1 MTIKKM
7 LLSSE
12 EIKEAGH
19 TLLSGSGNWV
29 VPNGV
34 SSISVLIIEGGA
46 TGGGGGNHT
55 GGGST
60 GGTGGLGGRRRYIN
74 NVPVTPGDTI
84 PYSITARAANFG
96 SIITGTSGGVDA
108 GAAGTGGGGSG
119 ASALQTTRGNGG
131 VGGTPTSFL
140 DAEIDYPY
148 MRVAPY
154 QIQPTV
160 GTWPGGGGGGGA
172 GGVNLQGS
180 QNGLPGA
187 VGAAG
192 LIYILW
198 PGDGR
203 SFPRARTIFEIQD
216 AVNFDPRGTNNELSK
231 FATDGAG
238 TWVGIDTSTI
248 AGRRG
253 RIFRSTDNGRT
264 FTYVATPRDE
274 RITGVAYDSGT
285 WIVSVF
291 AQVSLSPSTY
301 AIIKSTDLGQTWVS
315 SIISLTAIGNLL
327 EVAALGGR
335 FYLSGASTGGALFD
349 SFAYSANA
357 GVTWTPKYTGSS
369 DNTAPSPKHT
379 RILFLSNSVL
389 LTTRS
394 LNYPLYVSRDSGVTW
409 ASTTYF
415 DAAKVGTTTLA
426 LKGSADS
433 QVYVSTND
441 LVSATVVPGITL
453 TAAAGYR
460 LLVPLADR
468 ILIIDGPITYQ
479 YKAGVV
485 SVVTRLPI
493 DLPTTPNVNNIIG
506 KRYCTDGYDA
516 LVTFE
521 QNDKSANFRSSVY
534 VS

>member
-1 MTIKKM
+1 LTIKKM

-19 TLLSGSGNWV
+19 ALLSGSGNWV

-34 SSISVLIIEGGA
+34 SSISVLIIEGGE
-46 TGGGGGNHT
+46 TGGT
-55 GGGST
+55 GGSHSSSTGST

-74 NVPVTPGDTI
+74 NVPVTPGDSI

-96 SIITGTSGGVDA
+96 AIITGAAGGVDA

-119 ASALQTTRGNGG
+119 ATALQTTRGNSG
-131 VGGTPTSFL
+131 VGGSPTSFL
-140 DAEIDYPY
+140 DAEVDYPF
-148 MRVAPY
+148 MRVGPY
-154 QIQPTV
+154 TILAVP
-160 GTWPGGGGGGGA
+160 GSWPGGGGGGGC

-198 PGDGR
+198 PGDSR
-203 SFPRARTIFEIQD
+203 SFPRFRTPSEILD
-216 AVNFDPRGTNNELSK
+216 SIVFDPRGTSNELSK

-238 TWVGIDTSTI
+238 TWVGIDTSNI
-248 AGRRG
+248 VGRRG

-264 FTYVATPRDE
+264 FTYVATPRNE
-274 RITGVAYDSGT
+274 WISGVAYDSGT
-285 WIVSVF
+285 WVISV
-291 AQVSLSPSTY
+291 AVQVTLSPSVY
-301 AIIKSTDLGQTWVS
+301 AIIKSTDGGQTWAS
-315 SIISLTAIGNLL
+315 NNIPLSAIGNLID
-327 EVAALGGR
+327 VAARAGR
-335 FYLSGASTGGALFD
+335 FYLSGGSVGAID
-349 SFAYSANA
+349 DNFAYSANA
-357 GVTWTPKYTGSS
+357 GAAWTPKRTGSGDYTG
-369 DNTAPSPKHT
+369 PMLRHT
-379 RILFLSNSVL
+379 RTIFLSDSVL
-389 LTTRS
+389 LMTRS
-394 LNYPLYVSRDSGVTW
+394 LNYAFYVSRDSGVTW

-426 LKGSADS
+426 LKGAGDS

-468 ILIIDGPITYQ
+468 ILIIDGPVTYQ
-479 YKAGVV
+479 FKAGVV

-493 DLPTTPNVNNIIG
+493 DLPVTTSTSDIIG

>member
-19 TLLSGSGNWV
+19 ALLSGSGNWV

-34 SSISVLIIEGGA
+34 SSISVLIIEGGE
-46 TGGGGGNHT
+46 TGGTGGNHT

-84 PYSITARAANFG
+84 PYSIAARAANFG

-140 DAEIDYPY
+140 DAEVDYPC
-148 MRVAPY
+148 MTVAPY
-154 QIQPTV
+154 QVPALS
-160 GTWPGGGGGGGA
+160 GSWPGGGGGGGC

-180 QNGLPGA
+180 QNGVPGA

-203 SFPRARTIFEIQD
+203 SFPRARTISEIQD
-216 AVNFDPRGTNNELSK
+216 AVNFDPRGTNSELSK

-238 TWVGIDTSTI
+238 TWVGIDTSNI

-264 FTYVATPRDE
+264 FTYVGTPRNE
-274 RITGVAYDSGT
+274 WISGVAYDSGT
-285 WIVSVF
+285 WIVSVVV
-291 AQVSLSPSTY
+291 QVSLSPSMY
-301 AIIKSTDLGQTWVS
+301 AIIKSTDGGQTWAS
-315 SIISLTAIGNLL
+315 NNISLSAIGNLID
-327 EVAALGGR
+327 VAARAGR
-335 FYLSGASTGGALFD
+335 FYLSGGSVGAINDNFAFST
-349 SFAYSANA
+349 NA
-357 GVTWTPKYTGSS
+357 GTSWTPKRTDSGDYA
-369 DNTAPSPKHT
+369 APMAKHT
-379 RILFLSNSVL
+379 RMLFLSNSVL
-389 LTTRS
+389 LMTRS
-394 LNYPLYVSRDSGVTW
+394 LNYAFYVSRDSGVTW

-433 QVYVSTND
+433 RVYVSTND

-453 TAAAGYR
+453 TAPAGYR

-468 ILIIDGPITYQ
+468 ILIIDGPVTYQ

-493 DLPTTPNVNNIIG
+493 DLPVTPTTSNIIG

>member
-12 EIKEAGH
+12 EIKEAGQA
-19 TLLSGSGNWV
+19 LLSGSGNWV

-34 SSISVLIIEGGA
+34 SSISVLIIEGGE
-46 TGGGGGNHT
+46 TGGAGGSHSSST
-55 GGGST
+55 GST

-74 NVPVTPGDTI
+74 NVPVTPGDSI

-96 SIITGTSGGVDA
+96 AIITGAAGGVDA
-108 GAAGTGGGGSG
+108 GVAGTGGNG
-119 ASALQTTRGNGG
+119 AGAAALQTTRGNGG
-131 VGGTPTSFL
+131 VPGSPISFL

-148 MRVAPY
+148 MSVAPY

-160 GTWPGGGGGGGA
+160 GSWPGGGGGGGA

-198 PGDGR
+198 PGDSR
-203 SFPRARTIFEIQD
+203 SFPRFRTPSETLDSI
-216 AVNFDPRGTNNELSK
+216 VFDPRGTNNELSK

-238 TWVGIDTSTI
+238 TWVGVDTSDV

-264 FTYVATPRDE
+264 FTYVATPRNE
-274 RITGVAYDSGT
+274 RISGVAFDSGT

-291 AQVSLSPSTY
+291 AQVSLSPSMY
-301 AIIKSTDLGQTWVS
+301 AIIKSTDGGQTWAS
-315 SIISLTAIGNLL
+315 NNISLTAIGQIL
-327 EVAALGGR
+327 EVSAKAGR
-335 FYLSGASTGGALFD
+335 FYLYGGNTTAVGD
-349 SFAYSANA
+349 DIAYSANV
-357 GVTWTPKYTGSS
+357 GVTWTPKRTGNS
-369 DNTAPSPKHT
+369 DYASPMAKHT
-379 RILFLSNSVL
+379 RMLFLSNSVL

-394 LNYPLYVSRDSGVTW
+394 LNYAFYVSRDSGVTW

-426 LKGSADS
+426 LKGSGDS

-453 TAAAGYR
+453 TAPAGYR

-468 ILIIDGPITYQ
+468 ILIIDGPVTYQ

-493 DLPTTPNVNNIIG
+493 DLPVTPTTSDIIG

>member
-96 SIITGTSGGVDA
+96 AIITGTSGGVDA
-108 GAAGTGGGGSG
+108 GAAGTGGVGSG
-119 ASALQTTRGNGG
+119 ATALQTTRGNGG
-131 VGGTPTSFL
+131 FGGTPTSFL
-140 DAEIDYPY
+140 DAEVDYPY
-148 MRVAPY
+148 MVVGPY
-154 QIQPTV
+154 QVPAV
-160 GTWPGGGGGGGA
+160 PGSWPGGGGGGGC

-180 QNGLPGA
+180 QNGALGA

-203 SFPRARTIFEIQD
+203 SFPRARTNSEVQD
-216 AVNFDPRGTNNELSK
+216 AVNFDPRGTNSELSK

-238 TWVGIDTSTI
+238 TWVGIDTSNI
-248 AGRRG
+248 VGRRG

-274 RITGVAYDSGT
+274 RISGVAYDSGT

-291 AQVSLSPSTY
+291 AQVTTSPSVY
-301 AIIKSTDLGQTWVS
+301 AIFKSTDGGQTWAS
-315 SIISLTAIGNLL
+315 SNISLSAIGQIF
-327 EVAALGGR
+327 EVSAKAGR
-335 FYLSGASTGGALFD
+335 FYLSGGNTSAIGD
-349 SFAYSANA
+349 DIAYSANA
-357 GVTWTPKYTGSS
+357 GVTWTPKRTGNGDYT
-369 DNTAPSPKHT
+369 SPMAKHT

-389 LTTRS
+389 LTARS
-394 LNYPLYVSRDSGVTW
+394 LAYSMYVSRDSGVTW
-409 ASTTYF
+409 ASTAYY

-426 LKGSADS
+426 LNGSADS
-433 QVYVSTND
+433 RVYVSTND

-453 TAAAGYR
+453 TAPAGYR

-468 ILIIDGPITYQ
+468 ILIIDGPVTYQ

-493 DLPTTPNVNNIIG
+493 DLPVTPTTSNIIG

>member
-1 MTIKKM
+1 LTIKKM

-19 TLLSGSGNWV
+19 ALLSGSGNWV

-46 TGGGGGNHT
+46 TGGGGGSHSSST
-55 GGGST
+55 GST

-84 PYSITARAANFG
+84 PYSIAARAANFG
-96 SIITGTSGGVDA
+96 AIITGAAGGVDA
-108 GAAGTGGGGSG
+108 GVAGTGGGGSG
-119 ASALQTTRGNGG
+119 ATALQTTRGPGG
-131 VGGTPTSFL
+131 PAGAPTSFL
-140 DAEIDYPY
+140 DAEIDYPF
-148 MRVAPY
+148 M
-154 QIQPTV
+154 TV
-160 GTWPGGGGGGGA
+160 SPLLTENPGLWPGGGGGGGC

-203 SFPRARTIFEIQD
+203 SFPRARTISEIQD
-216 AVNFDPRGTNNELSK
+216 AVNFDPRGTNSELSK

-238 TWVGIDTSTI
+238 TWVGIDTSSI

-315 SIISLTAIGNLL
+315 SIISLTAIGQIL
-327 EVAALGGR
+327 EVSAKAGR
-335 FYLSGASTGGALFD
+335 FYLYGGNTTAVGD
-349 SFAYSANA
+349 DIAYSANV
-357 GVTWTPKYTGSS
+357 GVTWTPKRTGNS
-369 DNTAPSPKHT
+369 DYASPMAKHT
-379 RILFLSNSVL
+379 RMLFLSNSVL

-394 LNYPLYVSRDSGVTW
+394 LNYAFYVSRDSGVTW

-468 ILIIDGPITYQ
+468 ILIIDGAVTYQ

-493 DLPTTPNVNNIIG
+493 DLPVTPTTSDIIG